1 MLGTPIWPDMR
12 VPGPRLK
19 NPGAIP
25 VLHGLH
31 VAKNKIVA
39 GFSLV
44 FSAPGKGPFQTCK
57 AFG

>member
-25 VLHGLH
+25 VMQVIFSSLTQRLLAHH
-31 VAKNKIVA
+31 VWAA
-39 GFSLV
+39 LV
-44 FSAPGKGPFQTCK
+44 FLDFYGLENLQ
-57 AFG
+57 

>member
-25 VLHGLH
+25 DCGSELYSVDEWLDDCKTSFIYMYLRLLVL
-31 VAKNKIVA
+31 
-39 GFSLV
+39 
-44 FSAPGKGPFQTCK
+44 
-57 AFG
+57 

>member
-25 VLHGLH
+25 GLEMQMEMLLYK
-31 VAKNKIVA
+31 VV
-39 GFSLV
+39 V
-44 FSAPGKGPFQTCK
+44 FFVVS
-57 AFG
+57 